1 MLPPQEYLGSMID
14 LEEEEKRGHM
24 NLFRWVGR
32 WGWIWEE
39 LGDESEI
46 IKIYVVLKTLIKLKK
61 ENVHFNLYELG

>member
-14 LEEEEKRGHM
+14 LEEEKKRGHM

-46 IKIYVVLKTLIKLKK
+46 IKIYEVLKTLIKLKK